1 MRKAIVHRHPKDPLY
16 WEITDCEEH
25 EVEETVNKLIEFGSI
40 IMIVISAEEIPKLEE
55 YVAKFGGKPV
65 GLI

>member
-16 WEITDCEEH
+16 WEISECDEN
-25 EVEETVNKLIEFGSI
+25 EVSETVDKLSGFGSI
-40 IMIVISAEEIPKLEE
+40 VMLIMNAEDVPKLEA
-55 YVAKFGGKPV
+55 YVAKFGGKDV

>member
-16 WEITDCEEH
+16 WEISECEES
-25 EVEETVNKLIEFGSI
+25 EVEKTVNDLKGFGSVVML
-40 IMIVISAEEIPKLEE
+40 IMNAEDVPKLEA
-55 YVAKFGGKPV
+55 YVAEFGGKDV